1 MRRAIRYLLVHHGVI
16 MKSIVEKTLLTV
28 ALLSAL
34 AACANKSENVA
45 ESKAAEETPTSAQ
58 AASDEL
64 AATMKANIENK
75 IAKVMEGGHRS
86 DENRA
91 RDVFRRPKETLS
103 FFGLRD
109 NMTVIEITPG
119 GGWFSEILAPTL
131 ADYGQYTAAVYDPAA
146 ASSDRARDYYNS
158 ANEGLKKKFVAA
170 PDAYSKAKL
179 VMFDGKAPVF
189 GEAGSADM
197 VLTFRNVHNWMGN
210 GTDKAMFKGF
220 YDVLKP
226 GGVLGVK
233 DHRAA
238 PDADPATLAKSGYVT
253 EASVIALAEAAG
265 FKLDEKSEI
274 NANPADTKDYPEGV
288 WALPPTL
295 GRGDKDREKLMAI
308 GESDR
313 MTLRFR
319 KPL

>member
-1 MRRAIRYLLVHHGVI
+1 
-16 MKSIVEKTLLTV
+16 MKSMFEKNLLAL
-28 ALLSAL
+28 ALLGAL
-34 AACANKSENVA
+34 AACANKSEAPA
-45 ESKAAEETPTSAQ
+45 EAKATEEAPATAQSA
-58 AASDEL
+58 SNEL
-64 AATMKANIENK
+64 AATVQATIESK
-75 IAKVMEGGHRS
+75 IVQAMEGGHRS

-91 RDVFRRPKETLS
+91 RDKFRRPKETLS
-103 FFGLRD
+103 FFGMKD
-109 NMTVIEITPG
+109 NMSVIEITPG
-119 GGWFSEILAPTL
+119 GGWFADILAPTL
-131 ADYGQYTAAVYDPAA
+131 ADYGQYTAAVYDPASA
-146 ASSDRARDYYNS
+146 TSDRARDYYAG
-158 ANEGLKKKFVAA
+158 ANDGLKKKFLAA
-170 PDAYSKAKL
+170 PDAFGKAKL

-189 GEAGSADM
+189 GEPGSADM
-197 VLTFRNVHNWMGN
+197 VLTFRNVHNWMAN

-238 PDADPATLAKSGYVT
+238 ANADPATLAKSGYVT

-265 FKLDEKSEI
+265 FRLEEKSEI

-295 GRGDKDREKLMAI
+295 GRGDKDREALMAI

-319 KPL
+319 KPM